1 MRIEWS
7 GDETAFDGMSI
18 FRVDCPVMRV
28 TLPLARGFDPTQV
41 EDAERSGAVDW
52 ALFNANFEK
61 FLNTPWREINRG
73 YRGPPWVR
81 ILRLALARA
90 QQRRDAVH
98 DFAGKLAA
106 LARLRVPPDPSIVFF
121 GAEAGWEA
129 AILQALFGAGG
140 EVVLID
146 QDPAAHERFLNAPR
160 KVRVRAPRGSDG
172 RWIEL
177 KRDLEG
183 WSYLRQNF
191 FDVPP
196 AGRFDVGIDWGLIEH
211 FHDAGK
217 GNLMTHFRR
226 FLKPGGLQICSCPRD
241 RLAVRLFYRAFA
253 DELNVGY
260 RELMTL
266 SELAERIESA
276 GGVIESRLTL
286 PAHNIV
292 AYRGG

>member
-1 MRIEWS
+1 
-7 GDETAFDGMSI
+7 
-18 FRVDCPVMRV
+18 MRV
-28 TLPLARGFDPTQV
+28 TLPLARGFDPGQV
-41 EDAERSGAVDW
+41 EDPERSGAVDW

-73 YRGPPWVR
+73 YRGPVWIRV
-81 ILRLALARA
+81 LRLLLAQA
-90 QQRRDAVH
+90 QQRRDAIH
-98 DFAGKLAA
+98 DFVGKAAA
-106 LARLRVPPDPSIVFF
+106 LARLSVPPNPSIVFF

-146 QDPAAHERFLNAPR
+146 EDPAAYERFLNAPR
-160 KVRVRAPRGSDG
+160 KVRVRAPRGAG
-172 RWIEL
+172 RREILVE
-177 KRDLEG
+177 RDLEG
-183 WSYLRQNF
+183 WSYLRKNF
-191 FDVPP
+191 FDVAPS
-196 AGRFDVGIDWGLIEH
+196 GQFDVGIDWGLIEH
-211 FHDAGK
+211 FDDAGK
-217 GNLMTHFRR
+217 RRLLAHFRR
-226 FLKPGGLQICSCPRD
+226 FLKPGGIQICSCPRD

-266 SELAERIESA
+266 SELAERIEGA

-292 AYRGG
+292 GYRSGLSARRVRQRVST

>member
-1 MRIEWS
+1 
-7 GDETAFDGMSI
+7 
-18 FRVDCPVMRV
+18 MRV
-28 TLPLARGFDPTQV
+28 TLPLARGFDPGQV
-41 EDAERSGAVDW
+41 EDPERSGAVDW

-73 YRGPPWVR
+73 YRGPVWIRV
-81 ILRLALARA
+81 LRLLLAQA
-90 QQRRDAVH
+90 QQRRDAIH
-98 DFAGKLAA
+98 DFVGKAAA
-106 LARLRVPPDPSIVFF
+106 LARLSVPPNPSIVFF

-146 QDPAAHERFLNAPR
+146 EDPAAHERFLNAPR
-160 KVRVRAPRGSDG
+160 KVRVRAPRGWG
-172 RWIEL
+172 ERWIDVE
-177 KRDLEG
+177 RDPEG
-183 WSYLRQNF
+183 WSYLRKNF
-191 FDVPP
+191 FDVAPS
-196 AGRFDVGIDWGLIEH
+196 GQFDVGIDWGLIEH
-211 FHDAGK
+211 FDDAGK
-217 GNLMTHFRR
+217 QRLLAHFRR

-266 SELAERIESA
+266 RELAERIEGA

-292 AYRGG
+292 GYRSG

>member
-1 MRIEWS
+1 
-7 GDETAFDGMSI
+7 
-18 FRVDCPVMRV
+18 MRV
-28 TLPLARGFDPTQV
+28 TLPLARGFDPGQV
-41 EDAERSGAVDW
+41 KDPERSGAVDW

-73 YRGPPWVR
+73 YRGPVWIRV
-81 ILRLALARA
+81 LRLLLAQA
-90 QQRRDAVH
+90 QQRRDAIH
-98 DFAGKLAA
+98 DFVGKAAA
-106 LARLRVPPDPSIVFF
+106 LARLSVPPNPSIVFF

-146 QDPAAHERFLNAPR
+146 EDPAAYDRYRNSP
-160 KVRVRAPRGSDG
+160 KSVRVRAPRGSG
-172 RWIEL
+172 RRSIV
-177 KRDLEG
+177 LERRAQG
-183 WSYLRQNF
+183 WRYLRKNF
-191 FDVPP
+191 FDVAP

-211 FHDAGK
+211 FDDLGK
-217 GNLMTHFRR
+217 AKLIAHFRK
-226 FLKPGGLQICSCPRD
+226 FLKPGGLQVCSCPRD

-266 SELAERIESA
+266 RELAERIEGA

-292 AYRGG
+292 GYRNGGERLRETG

>member
-1 MRIEWS
+1 MRL
-7 GDETAFDGMSI
+7 
-18 FRVDCPVMRV
+18 
-28 TLPLARGFDPTQV
+28 TLPLARGFDPGQV
-41 EDAERSGAVDW
+41 KDPERSGAMDW

-73 YRGPPWVR
+73 YRGPVWIRV
-81 ILRLALARA
+81 LRLLLAQA
-90 QQRRDAVH
+90 QQRRDAIH
-98 DFAGKLAA
+98 DFVGKAAA
-106 LARLRVPPDPSIVFF
+106 LARLSVPPNPSIVFF

-146 QDPAAHERFLNAPR
+146 EDPAAYERFLNAPR
-160 KVRVRAPRGSDG
+160 KVPVRAPRGWG
-172 RWIEL
+172 ERWIDVE
-177 KRDLEG
+177 RDLEG
-183 WSYLRQNF
+183 WSYLRKNF
-191 FDVPP
+191 FDAAAP
-196 AGRFDVGIDWGLIEH
+196 GRFDVGLDWGLVEH
-211 FHDAGK
+211 FDDPGK
-217 GNLMTHFRR
+217 RRLIAHFRR

-266 SELAERIESA
+266 RELAERIEGA

-292 AYRGG
+292 GYRNGGERLRETG